1 MKINARSFR
10 RLTVRCIVL
19 LASLLFSPGIT
30 HEVFGQGLAHI
41 VGVVTDSSGAAVP
54 SAQVTAT
61 QVSTGVTTEAASNGS
76 GEFVFSSLPPAV
88 YNISVSAAGFA
99 KFVQNGVT
107 LQADQSVTVNAVL
120 KVGATSDTVVVTAD
134 APQVDTSTGT
144 LSQVM
149 GGKQV
154 NDLPLNG
161 RNAAALT
168 TLVAGVVAAPSGASD
183 QGNTKTFP
191 VVVNVSVNGTRANQT
206 SYLLDGGNNV
216 DEYTN
221 VNAPFPFPDAL
232 QEFSVQTSNYAAEY
246 GQNAGGVVNV
256 ITKSG
261 TNAYHGDLFEY
272 VRNRVFNARNYFAAT
287 VDPLKRNQFGGTFG
301 GPIGIP
307 GLWKA
312 QKAFFF
318 TGYQKTIVR
327 TQAAGTTSLTLPTTD
342 NANGLFTGMVI
353 DPQTGSPFP
362 YNAATNTTTIPTTR
376 FDHASVALLQYLPA
390 ASGSGI
396 FHFQKP
402 TAQDYD
408 EFVGRYDQELNPHDR
423 YTMRYYR
430 NEFANAGV
438 LNLQNLTTYADES
451 NILYQNALI
460 SETHTFSD
468 SLLNNFIL
476 SYQREGSVRGP
487 LSGSIDVADL
497 GVNIWQPAFKSIQ
510 SIGVSGYFSIGDNP
524 HATFKRSNMTLADD
538 LHWVKGSHSIAFGF
552 HGEVSRVDVVN
563 QNGQPGT
570 FSFNAT
576 TTNNALASFFLGYV
590 NEFKQNSGQ
599 FQQNRG
605 KFFGGYAQDS
615 WKATRRLT
623 LNYGLRYEPF
633 IPLHEAG
640 HRVGQFNPTAYA
652 AGTKSVVYPTA
663 PAGLLFPGDPG
674 VPEDGVRAVYKNFM
688 PRVGLAWDVFGTG
701 KTSVRGGGGMFY
713 DTRTNGLFNNGWIGS
728 TPFTTSVDIIQGDGS
743 FSNPYGST
751 TNPFPTAFPPAK
763 NQQFIL
769 PFAAITFDPSGNFK
783 VPLTY
788 AWNVAV
794 EQQLTNNVSSRL
806 AYVASHSSHVF
817 TSPEL
822 NPAIYCPSPGTIPGR
837 TTSCSASTNA
847 RRVYQNFTT
856 ISLSDMGGNST
867 YHSLQATLQT
877 RLNHGLSL
885 LLNYTWSK
893 SLDTVPNGAAV
904 TSAGA
909 GQSYSL
915 PLYLPNYKRL
925 DIGPSDFDHRNVIT
939 ASYVWQ
945 FPKLNGSST
954 MVRAVVNGWQT
965 TGLVSIRSGDP
976 LTVYLGKDNSL
987 TGLNRDMPLLVGNPY
1002 RKGACASANT
1012 LCKDWLYPA
1021 AFVSAP
1027 VGQDGNLRKNT
1038 LVGPRFVDWDAAIF
1052 RNIRFHENVG
1062 LQFRAE
1068 YFNLLNHTNFGDP
1081 GTTVAST
1088 SSFGR
1093 ITTANDPRIG
1103 QLSLKLSF

>member
-1 MKINARSFR
+1 MNK
-10 RLTVRCIVL
+10 RCAYAPLLHLKSIVAIVSML
-19 LASLLFSPGIT
+19 LAFGSARD
-30 HEVFGQGLAHI
+30 VVGQGLARI
-41 VGVVTDSSGAAVP
+41 VGTVTDGTGAAVP
-54 SAQVTAT
+54 SAHITAT
-61 QVSTGVTTEAASNGS
+61 QGSTGVTAETTSNGN
-76 GEFVFSSLPPAV
+76 GEFVFSSLAPTI
-88 YNISVSAAGFA
+88 YNISISAAGFTT
-99 KFVQNGVT
+99 FVQKGVT
-107 LQADQSVTVNAVL
+107 LQADQAVTVNAAL
-120 KVGATSDTVVVTAD
+120 KIGATSDSVVVTAD
-134 APQVDTSTGT
+134 APQVDTTTGT

-149 GGKQV
+149 GEQQV

-168 TLVAGVVAAPSGASD
+168 TLVAGVVAAPSAGSD
-183 QGNTKTFP
+183 QGNTKSFP
-191 VVVNVSVNGTRANQT
+191 VVVNVSVNGTRSNQT

-261 TNAYHGDLFEY
+261 TSAYHGDVFEY
-272 VRNRVFNARNYFAAT
+272 IRNRVFNARNYFANS

-301 GPIGIP
+301 GPVGIP

-318 TGYQKTIVR
+318 AGYQKTIVR
-327 TQAAGTTSLTLPTTD
+327 TKAAGTTSVTLPTTD
-342 NANGLFTGMVI
+342 NANGLFTGKAT
-353 DPQTGSPFP
+353 DPKTGLLFP
-362 YNAATNTTTIPTTR
+362 YNPSTNTTTIPTGR
-376 FDHASVALLQYLPA
+376 FDPASVALLKYLPTA
-390 ASGSGI
+390 AGSGI
-396 FHFQKP
+396 FNFQRP
-402 TAQDYD
+402 TAQDFG
-408 EFVGRYDQELNPHDR
+408 EFVGRFDQELGPHDR
-423 YTMRYYR
+423 YTLRCYR
-430 NEFANAGV
+430 NEFANTGV

-468 SLLNNFIL
+468 HLLNNFIL

-538 LHWVKGSHSIAFGF
+538 VHWVKGSHNIALGF
-552 HGEVSRVDVVN
+552 HGELSRVDVVN

-605 KFFGGYAQDS
+605 TFLGGYVQDS
-615 WKATRRLT
+615 WKVSRRLT
-623 LNYGLRYEPF
+623 LDYGLRYEPF
-633 IPLHEAG
+633 IPLHEGG
-640 HRVGQFNPTAYA
+640 HRMGQFNPAAYA

-674 VPEDGVRAVYKNFM
+674 VPQDGVRPVYTNFM
-688 PRVGLAWDVFGTG
+688 PRVGFAWDAFGTG
-701 KTSVRGGGGMFY
+701 KTSIRGGGGMFY
-713 DTRTNGLFNNGWIGS
+713 DTRSNGLFNNAWIGS

-751 TNPFPTAFPPAK
+751 RNPFPAAFPPDK

-769 PFAAITFDPSGNFK
+769 PFAVITFDPSGKFQ

-788 AWNVAV
+788 AWNLAV
-794 EQQLTNNVSSRL
+794 EQQLTSNISSRL
-806 AYVASHSSHVF
+806 AYVGSHSSHVF

-822 NPAIYCPSPGTIPGR
+822 NPARYIPG
-837 TTSCSASTNA
+837 SSASTNA
-847 RRVYQNFTT
+847 RRLYRNYTT
-856 ISLSDMGGNST
+856 ISETNMGGNST

-877 RLNHGLSL
+877 RMRHGMSL
-885 LLNYTWSK
+885 LFNYTWSK

-915 PLYLPNYKRL
+915 PIYLPNYKRL
-925 DIGPSDFDHRNVIT
+925 DIGPSDFDHRNVLT

-945 FPKLNGSST
+945 FPKLNGFSAP
-954 MVRAVVNGWQT
+954 VRAIVNGWQT
-965 TGLVSIRSGDP
+965 TGLVSIHTGDA

-1002 RKGACASANT
+1002 QKGACASVTAR
-1012 LCKDWLYPA
+1012 CKDWLAPA
-1021 AFVSAP
+1021 AFAAAP
-1027 VGQDGNLRKNT
+1027 VGQDGNLRKNS
-1038 LVGPRFVDWDAAIF
+1038 LVGPRFVDWDAALF
-1052 RNIRFHENVG
+1052 RSVNIHEGVA

-1068 YFNLLNHTNFGDP
+1068 YFNVLNHTNFADP
-1081 GTTVAST
+1081 GTTVTS

-1103 QLSLKLSF
+1103 QLSLKLTF

>member
-1 MKINARSFR
+1 MRIHCIHARS
-10 RLTVRCIVL
+10 LGLKWIVPVFLL
-19 LASLLFSPGIT
+19 LAFGAPN
-30 HEVFGQGLAHI
+30 VFGQGLARI
-41 VGVVTDSSGAAVP
+41 VGTVTDSTGAAVP
-54 SAQVTAT
+54 TAHVTAT
-61 QVSTGVTTEAASNGS
+61 QVSTGTRTEVPANGS
-76 GEFVFSSLPPAV
+76 GEFVFSSLQPAV
-88 YNISVSAAGFA
+88 YDLSVASTGFTT
-99 KFVQNGVT
+99 FVQKGIT
-107 LQADQSVTVNAVL
+107 LQADQTVTVNAAL
-120 KVGATSDTVVVTAD
+120 QVGATSDTVVVTAD
-134 APQVDTSTGT
+134 APQVDTTTGT
-144 LSQVM
+144 LSQVI

-161 RNAAALT
+161 RNAAVLT
-168 TLVAGVVAAPSGASD
+168 TLVAGVVAAPGAGSD
-183 QGNTKTFP
+183 QGNTKSFP

-261 TNAYHGDLFEY
+261 TNAYHGDVFEY
-272 VRNRVFNARNYFAAT
+272 VRNRVFNARNYFANS

-301 GPIGIP
+301 GPVGIP

-327 TQAAGTTSLTLPTTD
+327 TQAAGTSSVTLPTTD
-342 NANGLFTGMVI
+342 NANGLFSGKVTDPKTGLL
-353 DPQTGSPFP
+353 FP
-362 YNAATNTTTIPTTR
+362 YNPATNTTTIPTGR
-376 FDHASVALLQYLPA
+376 FDPASVALLKYLPA
-390 ASGSGI
+390 ATGSGI
-396 FHFQKP
+396 YSFQKP
-402 TAQDYD
+402 TAQDFD
-408 EFVGRYDQELNPHDR
+408 EFVGRFDQQLGARDR
-423 YTMRYYR
+423 YTLRYYR
-430 NEFANAGV
+430 NEFSNAGV
-438 LNLQNLTTYADES
+438 LNLQNLSTYADES

-468 SLLNNFIL
+468 HLLNNFIL

-497 GVNIWQPAFKSIQ
+497 GVNIWQPEFKSIQ

-538 LHWVKGSHSIAFGF
+538 LHWVKGSHNIALGF
-552 HGEVSRVDVVN
+552 HGELSRVDVVN

-605 KFFGGYAQDS
+605 TFLGGYAQDS
-615 WKATRRLT
+615 WKVNRRLT
-623 LNYGLRYEPF
+623 VDYGLRYEPF
-633 IPLHEAG
+633 IPLHERG
-640 HRVGQFNPTAYA
+640 HRMGQFNPAAYA

-674 VPEDGVRAVYKNFM
+674 VPQDGVRPVYTNFM
-688 PRVGLAWDVFGTG
+688 PRVGFAWDVFGTG

-713 DTRTNGLFNNGWIGS
+713 DTRSNGLFNNGWIGS

-751 TNPFPTAFPPAK
+751 TNPFPAPFPPGK

-769 PFAAITFDPSGNFK
+769 PFAVITFDPSGNFK

-788 AWNVAV
+788 SWNLAV

-806 AYVASHSSHVF
+806 AYVGSHSSHVF

-822 NPAIYCPSPGTIPGR
+822 NPAIYCASGTIPGR
-837 TTSCSASTNA
+837 TTPCSASTNA
-847 RRVYQNFTT
+847 RRVYPNYTT
-856 ISLSDMGGNST
+856 ISETNMGGNST

-877 RLNHGLSL
+877 RLTHGLSL
-885 LLNYTWSK
+885 LFNYTWSK
-893 SLDTVPNGAAV
+893 SLDTIPNGAAV

-915 PLYLPNYKRL
+915 PIYAPNYKRL
-925 DIGPSDFDHRNVIT
+925 DIGPSDFDHRNVLT

-945 FPKLNGSST
+945 FPKLHGTSAPI
-954 MVRAVVNGWQT
+954 RAIVNGWQT
-965 TGLVSIRSGDP
+965 TGLVSIHTGDP

-1002 RKGACASANT
+1002 QKGACASVTAR
-1012 LCKDWLYPA
+1012 CKDWLNPGAFA
-1021 AFVSAP
+1021 AAP
-1027 VGQDGNLRKNT
+1027 VGQDGNLRKNS

-1052 RNIRFHENVG
+1052 RSVNFHERAA

-1068 YFNLLNHTNFGDP
+1068 YFNLLNHTNFGNP
-1081 GTTVAST
+1081 GTTVSS
-1088 SSFGR
+1088 SSFGK

-1103 QLSLKLSF
+1103 QLSLKLTF

>member
-1 MKINARSFR
+1 MIPNRFCFR
-10 RLTVRCIVL
+10 LPVLQGIVMLAVL
-19 LASLLFSPGIT
+19 LALGAP
-30 HEVFGQGLAHI
+30 HAVFAQGLAHI
-41 VGVVTDSSGAAVP
+41 VGTVTDPSGAAVP
-54 SAQVTAT
+54 VAQITAT
-61 QVSTGVTTEAASNGS
+61 QSATGTTTGAISNGN
-76 GEFVFSSLPPAV
+76 GQFVFSSLPPAV
-88 YNISVSAAGFA
+88 YDISVSAAGFA
-99 KFVQNGVT
+99 TFVQKGIT
-107 LQADQSVTVNAVL
+107 LQADQSITVNATL
-120 KVGATSDTVVVTAD
+120 RVGGISDTVVVTAD
-134 APQVDTSTGT
+134 APQVDTTTGT

-149 GGKQV
+149 GRKQV

-261 TNAYHGDLFEY
+261 TTAYHGNVFEY
-272 VRNRVFNARNYFAAT
+272 VRNAVFNARNYFQDT

-301 GPIGIP
+301 GPVGIP
-307 GLWKA
+307 GRWKA
-312 QKAFFF
+312 QKTFFF
-318 TGYQKTIVR
+318 AGYQKTAIR
-327 TQAAGTTSLTLPTTD
+327 THAAATSSSTVPTTD
-342 NANGLFTGMVI
+342 NANGLFSGRVI
-353 DPQTGSPFP
+353 DPHTGSPFP
-362 YNAATNTTTIPTTR
+362 YNAATNTTTIPTSR
-376 FDHASVALLQYLPA
+376 FDPASVALLKYLPV

-396 FHFQKP
+396 YNFQKP
-402 TAQDYD
+402 TSQDFN
-408 EFVGRYDQELNPHDR
+408 EFVGRFDQELGAHDR
-423 YTMRYYR
+423 YTLRYYR
-430 NEFANAGV
+430 NQFANAGV
-438 LNLQNLTTYADES
+438 LDLKNLTTYSDES

-460 SETHTFSD
+460 SETHTFSNN
-468 SLLNNFIL
+468 LLNNFIV

-487 LSGSIDVADL
+487 LSGSIDVADI

-538 LHWVKGSHSIAFGF
+538 LHWVKGSHSLAFGF
-552 HGEVSRVDVVN
+552 HGETSRVDVVN

-570 FSFNAT
+570 FAFNAT

-605 KFFGGYAQDS
+605 KFFGGYVQDS
-615 WKATRRLT
+615 WKASRRLT

-633 IPLHEAG
+633 IPLHEGG
-640 HRVGQFNPTAYA
+640 HRMGQFNPAAYTAGA
-652 AGTKSVVYPTA
+652 RSTVYPNA

-674 VPEDGVRAVYKNFM
+674 VPEDGVRSVYKNFM
-688 PRVGLAWDVFGTG
+688 PRVGFAWDVFGTG
-701 KTSVRGGGGMFY
+701 KTSVRGAGGMFY

-728 TPFTTSVDIIQGDGS
+728 TPFTTSVDIIQGDGN

-751 TNPFPTAFPPAK
+751 TNPFPAAFPPPK
-763 NQQFIL
+763 DTPFIL
-769 PFAAITFDPSGNFK
+769 PFAVITFDPSGNFK

-788 AWNVAV
+788 AWNLAV

-817 TSPEL
+817 TAPEL
-822 NPAIYCPSPGTIPGR
+822 NPAHYIPGG
-837 TTSCSASTNA
+837 SASTNA
-847 RRVYQNFTT
+847 RRTYQNYTT
-856 ISLSDMGGNST
+856 ISTSDMGGNST

-877 RLNHGLSL
+877 RLTHGLSL
-885 LLNYTWSK
+885 LFNYTWSK
-893 SLDTVPNGAAV
+893 SLDSVPNGAAV
-904 TSAGA
+904 TSSGA

-915 PLYLPNYKRL
+915 PVYMSDYKRL
-925 DIGPSDFDHRNVIT
+925 DLGPSDFDHRNVLN

-945 FPKLNGSST
+945 FPKLNGSSAPI
-954 MVRAVVNGWQT
+954 RAIVNGWQT
-965 TGLVSIRSGDP
+965 TGLVNVHSGNP
-976 LTVYLGKDNSL
+976 LTIYLGKDNSM
-987 TGLNRDMPLLVGNPY
+987 TGLNRDMPLLIGDPY
-1002 RKGACASANT
+1002 KAGACATTTAR
-1012 LCKDWLYPA
+1012 CKDWLNPA
-1021 AFVSAP
+1021 AFATAP
-1027 VGQDGNLRKNT
+1027 LGQDGNLRKNT
-1038 LVGPRFVDWDAAIF
+1038 LVGPRFVDWDAALF
-1052 RNIRFHENVG
+1052 RTVNFHERVA

-1068 YFNLLNHTNFGDP
+1068 YFNLLNHTNFADP
-1081 GTTVAST
+1081 GKTVSST

-1093 ITTANDPRIG
+1093 ITTSGDPRIA

>member
-1 MKINARSFR
+1 MKIHVRSLR
-10 RLTVRCIVL
+10 PLLVRCVIM
-19 LASLLFSPGIT
+19 LASLLLPLGTT
-30 HEVFGQGLAHI
+30 HDVFGQGLAHI
-41 VGVVTDSSGAAVP
+41 VGVVTDSTGAAVP

-61 QVSTGVTTEAASNGS
+61 QATTGVTTQAVSNGS

-88 YNISVSAAGFA
+88 YNVSVSAPGFA
-99 KFVQNGVT
+99 RFVQNGIT
-107 LQADQSVTVNAVL
+107 LQADQSVTVNVAL
-120 KVGATSDTVVVTAD
+120 KIGTTSDTVVVTAD

-149 GGKQV
+149 ASKQV

-261 TNAYHGDLFEY
+261 TNTYHGDLFEY
-272 VRNRVFNARNYFAAT
+272 VRNRVFNARNYFAPT

-301 GPIGIP
+301 GPLGIP

-327 TQAAGTTSLTLPTTD
+327 TQAAGTTSVTLPTTD
-342 NANGLFTGMVI
+342 NENGLFTGKVI

-362 YNAATNTTTIPTTR
+362 YDAATNTTTIPTTR
-376 FDHASVALLQYLPA
+376 FDQASVALLQYLPA

-396 FHFQKP
+396 FNFQKP

-408 EFVGRYDQELNPHDR
+408 EFVGRYDQELNLHDR

-538 LHWVKGSHSIAFGF
+538 LHWVKGSHSMAFGF

-590 NEFKQNSGQ
+590 YEFKQNSGQ

-605 KFFGGYAQDS
+605 KFFGGYVQDS
-615 WKATRRLT
+615 WKANRRLT

-640 HRVGQFNPTAYA
+640 HRVGQFNPAAYA

-688 PRVGLAWDVFGTG
+688 PRVGFAWDVFGTG
-701 KTSVRGGGGMFY
+701 QTSVRGGGGMFY

-763 NQQFIL
+763 DQQFIL

-788 AWNVAV
+788 AWNLAV

-817 TSPEL
+817 TSPEM

-856 ISLSDMGGNST
+856 ISLTDMGGNST

-893 SLDTVPNGAAV
+893 SQDTIPNGAAV

-945 FPKLNGSST
+945 FPRLNGSST
-954 MVRAVVNGWQT
+954 MVRALVNGWQT

-976 LTVYLGKDNSL
+976 LTIYLGKDNSL

-1002 RKGACASANT
+1002 QKGACAGVST
-1012 LCKDWLYPA
+1012 HCKDWLYPA
-1021 AFVSAP
+1021 AFASAP
-1027 VGQDGNLRKNT
+1027 VGQDGDLRKNT

-1052 RNIRFHENVG
+1052 RSIRFHENVG

-1081 GTTVAST
+1081 GTTVTST